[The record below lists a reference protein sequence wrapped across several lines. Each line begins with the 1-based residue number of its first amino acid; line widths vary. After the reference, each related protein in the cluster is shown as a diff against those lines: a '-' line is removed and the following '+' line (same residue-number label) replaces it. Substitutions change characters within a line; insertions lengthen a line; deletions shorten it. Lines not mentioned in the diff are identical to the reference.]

1 MTSGSCWPSHVHNFY
16 STFALSV
23 LGLEPVTRS
32 CYCQGARMDE
42 GKVEDVYL
50 ALSLQF
56 SREVTRC
63 LCGTGRVGVLRVQTT
78 G

>member
-1 MTSGSCWPSHVHNFY
+1 
-16 STFALSV
+16 
-23 LGLEPVTRS
+23 
-32 CYCQGARMDE
+32 MDK